1 MQTVTFCPLG
11 RVKKTG
17 KIVVAAYPQWRRIL
31 MADYAAFVLAINRE
45 YAGLPADEQVYNH
58 AGQPL
63 FWRDFDP
70 EQIPVF
76 EFNVLFDLAAI
87 NAAHPSYA
95 IRWSPGG
102 RINYSCSRLHLDADG
117 VPAFSHYTI
126 GHLAEQLAAF
136 AEYEPLTVGIM
147 VKWFGWFIYKLE
159 NVRL

>member
-1 MQTVTFCPLG
+1 MKTVRFRPLR

-17 KIVVAAYPQWRRIL
+17 QVVVAGYAQWRKML
-31 MADYAAFVLAINRE
+31 TADDAAFQLTIDRE
-45 YAGLPADEQVYNH
+45 YAGLPAEEHVYNH

-76 EFNVLFDLAAI
+76 DFNVLFDLTEIQAR
-87 NAAHPSYA
+87 HPSYA
-95 IRWSPGG
+95 IRWSPDG
-102 RINYSCSRLHLDADG
+102 RITYSCCRLHLDCDG

-126 GHLAEQLAAF
+126 EHVSEHLAAF
-136 AEYEPLTVGIM
+136 KEYEPLTVGVV
-147 VKWFGWFIYKLE
+147 VKWFGWLLYQLE